1 MKLTFPVHNLYR
13 SSRHVRWSVDTGEE
27 GMIRKHTVGFPVLN
41 PILGALNDIGH
52 LVYRPTSQ

>member
-13 SSRHVRWSVDTGEE
+13 SSRRVRWSVDTGEE

-41 PILGALNDIGH
+41 PIL
-52 LVYRPTSQ
+52 